1 MLAWEAVLRSKN
13 PVPELCRGQEGAAAK
28 PAAKEP
34 HTAAGVIQEDLHTL
48 WYQERAARG
57 G

>member
-1 MLAWEAVLRSKN
+1 ML
-13 PVPELCRGQEGAAAK
+13 ELCRGQEGVAAK

-34 HTAAGVIQEDLHTL
+34 CMAAGVIQEDLHTL
-48 WYQERAARG
+48 RYQERAARG

>member
-1 MLAWEAVLRSKN
+1 MLAWEAVLRSK
-13 PVPELCRGQEGAAAK
+13 ELCRGQEGAAAK

-48 WYQERAARG
+48 RYQERAARG

>member
-1 MLAWEAVLRSKN
+1 M
-13 PVPELCRGQEGAAAK
+13 PELRRGQEGAAVK

-34 HTAAGVIQEDLHTL
+34 RTAAGEIQEDLHTL
-48 WYQERAARG
+48 QYQERAARG